1 MASLRKILN
10 KGLSKLRLE
19 LKRLPPKI
27 LPHASA
33 HDALWD
39 TDVMLFK
46 KYHVGCGS
54 IVAKGFLNIDD
65 VPMGGQYDFKENYV
79 YQVEEIPDAFI
90 LKYDLSRGIPAHPGS
105 LQRIYHSHFLEHLT
119 REQGVKFLK
128 DCFYSLAKDGVMR
141 FALPD
146 FQLWSAN
153 YVNGNNEFFSWY
165 RKNYLPDDE
174 YHFHSNA
181 QIFTGMLYN
190 HGHQMAYDF
199 ETISTILSKIG
210 FVNISLGI
218 WGESTFFEEL
228 TLLEGYDSQRKIE
241 SLIVE
246 CQKINRTI

>member
-10 KGLSKLRLE
+10 KGLSSFRLE

-33 HDALWD
+33 HEVLWD
-39 TDVMLFK
+39 SDVTLFK

-54 IVAKGFLNIDD
+54 ILAKGFLNIDD
-65 VPMGGQYDFKENYV
+65 VPLENAYDFKEHYL
-79 YQVEEIPDAFI
+79 YQVKEIPDAFI
-90 LKYDLSRGIPAHPGS
+90 LKYDLSRGIPAHSRS

-119 REQGVKFLK
+119 RDQGVKFLK
-128 DCFYSLAKDGVMR
+128 DCFHSLAEGGVMR

-146 FQLWSAN
+146 FRLWCEN
-153 YVNGNNEFFSWY
+153 YVNSKNDFFSWY
-165 RKNYLPDDE
+165 RKSYLPDDE
-174 YHFHSNA
+174 YHFNSNA

-199 ETISTILSKIG
+199 ETVSSLLAKIG
-210 FVNISLGI
+210 FKEINLGV

-228 TLLEGYDSQRKIE
+228 ELLEGQDSKRKIE
-241 SLIVE
+241 SLIIE
-246 CQKINRTI
+246 CQK